1 MFHLLHTSLELNL
14 RKKVWQFPFPLVSAL
29 PKLERR
35 KKQIFISQMGGQKH
49 SAVEKLGG
57 NTDIT

>member
-1 MFHLLHTSLELNL
+1 MFHLLHASLELNL
-14 RKKVWQFPFPLVSAL
+14 RKKVWQFSFLLVSVL

-49 SAVEKLGG
+49 SAGEKLGD